1 MQIMPLRQV
10 KPAWAAILNIA
21 FGTVLAL
28 CLLVLAGWTQAADL
42 QPVPV
47 LTGHVIDQTGTLDAA
62 SLTALEQKLSTFEK
76 TKGSQIVVLLVNTT
90 APEDISS
97 YANRIGNAWK
107 IGRAGVGDGLIL
119 VLAMQDRRMR
129 FEVAKTLEGAL
140 PDLAASRI
148 IENVLKPAFRRGDYA
163 GGIDLALDHAM
174 ARINGEPLPEV
185 EPQDAPGKKGADWS
199 GLLIFA
205 FFFVPIAATVLRGIF
220 GNKLGSLA
228 TGAAVGG
235 VVWLMFA
242 LVPAAI
248 GAALASFFYALISSG
263 SGRGGALGN
272 GAPVIFGGGGGG
284 FGSGG
289 GFGGGGGFSSGG
301 GGDFGGGGASGG
313 W

>member
-21 FGTVLAL
+21 FGAVLAL
-28 CLLVLAGWTQAADL
+28 CLLVLAGWAQAADL

-62 SLTALEQKLSTFEK
+62 SLAALEQKLTAFEK

-107 IGRAGVGDGLIL
+107 IGRADVGDGLIL
-119 VLAMQDRRMR
+119 LVAIQDRRMR

-174 ARINGEPLPEV
+174 ARISGEALPE
-185 EPQDAPGKKGADWS
+185 PKAAGDADAKGVNWS
-199 GLLIFA
+199 SLLIFA
-205 FFFVPIAATVLRGIF
+205 FFFLPIAASIFRGIF
-220 GNKLGSLA
+220 GNKLGSIA

-248 GAALASFFYALISSG
+248 GAALASFFYALLSSG
-263 SGRGGALGN
+263 SGRGGALGS